1 MKVPKQFGTFSF
13 WLPSRLP
20 FAIAPMDNYYIA
32 DQFSMLAK
40 LMDIHGENSF
50 KSKSYSIAAF
60 NIEKLPVQLH
70 EIEREKIFSLKG
82 IGDSV
87 GKKVLEIIDRG
98 TMKALEDYVTK
109 TPPGVLE
116 MLNIKGIGPKKIAQ
130 IWKEMEIESLGELLY
145 ACTENRLARFKG
157 FGEKTQKNVQDAI
170 TFYMKNQGSHLY
182 AEVESY
188 AWEINKILKKKFEK
202 HAMEFTGAFRRQSEI
217 IDKLEWVTTVT
228 VPELKE
234 FFQKNN
240 FTEEESGGFTTLFR
254 GPENLLLEFYSVPS
268 DQLTDKL
275 FETSSSEAFLT
286 EWNKNFAATKKPFRN
301 EEEIFSS
308 AGVNYIPPFLR
319 EQPEIIKKA
328 KQQTYTGLIQPED
341 IKAIIHSHSN
351 WSDGSN
357 TIEDMARAC
366 IKKGLE
372 YLVISDHSKSAF
384 YANGLTEERIREQHD
399 YIDELNEKLKPFK
412 IFKSI
417 ECDILN
423 DGSLDYS
430 NDVLAT
436 FDLILTSIHSNIK
449 MSEEKAMSRLLGAIK
464 NPYTTILGH
473 MTARL
478 LLSRPGYPA
487 DHKAV
492 IDACHKHNVVIE
504 LNANPRRLDMDW
516 RHIPYALEKGV
527 MISIDPDA
535 HEVSEFDL
543 CKYGVLMAQKGGVRK
558 EQNLSSFTLK
568 EFEAFLA
575 KKKK

>member
-1 MKVPKQFGTFSF
+1 
-13 WLPSRLP
+13 
-20 FAIAPMDNYYIA
+20 
-32 DQFSMLAK
+32 MLSK

-70 EIEREKIFSLKG
+70 EVERTKIFSLKG

-87 GKKVLEIIDRG
+87 GKKVLEIIDHG
-98 TMKALEDYVTK
+98 NMKALEDYVAK

-188 AWEINKILKKKFEK
+188 AWEINKVLKKKFEK
-202 HAMEFTGAFRRQSEI
+202 HSMELTGAFKRQSEI
-217 IDKLEWVTTVT
+217 IGKLEWVTTAT
-228 VPELKE
+228 VAELKE
-234 FFQKNN
+234 FFLKNN

-268 DQLTDKL
+268 DQFATKL
-275 FETSSSEAFLT
+275 FETSSSETFLT
-286 EWNKNFAATKKPFRN
+286 EWNKTYPADKPAR
-301 EEEIFSS
+301 EEQEIFSS
-308 AGVNYIPPFLR
+308 AGLNYIPPFLR
-319 EQPEIIKKA
+319 EDPQIIKKA
-328 KQQTYTGLIQPED
+328 KKEGFTGLIQPTD

-357 TIEDMARAC
+357 TIEEMAKAC

-384 YANGLTEERIREQHD
+384 YANGLSEERISEQHK
-399 YIDELNEKLKPFK
+399 YIDELNQQLKPFR

-430 NDVLAT
+430 NDVLET
-436 FDLILTSIHSNIK
+436 FDLVITSIHSNIK
-449 MSEEKAMSRLLGAIK
+449 MSEEKAMARLLGAIK

-478 LLSRPGYPA
+478 LLSRPGYPV
-487 DHKAV
+487 DYKAI
-492 IDACHKHNVVIE
+492 IDACHENNVVIE

-516 RHIPYALEKGV
+516 RQIPYALEKGV

-535 HEVSEFDL
+535 HEISEFDL
-543 CKYGVLMAQKGGVRK
+543 CKYGVLMAQKAGVK
-558 EQNLSSFTLK
+558 KDQNLSSFTLK
-568 EFEAFLA
+568 EFEAFLS